1 MHRIAM
7 GAAAIVLLAIA
18 SMTQP
23 GSAAQAS
30 DGARADEAREVALL
44 VPRRIRLIIRYH
56 KPREA

>member
-1 MHRIAM
+1 M
-7 GAAAIVLLAIA
+7 GAAVIVLLALA

-30 DGARADEAREVALL
+30 DGACADEAREVALL
-44 VPRRIRLIIRYH
+44 VPRRIRLIIKYH

>member
-1 MHRIAM
+1 M

-23 GSAAQAS
+23 GSSAKAS
-30 DGARADEAREVALL
+30 DGARADESREMALL
-44 VPRRIRLIIRYH
+44 VPRRIRLIIKYH